1 MCVMCIYTIM
11 LFSILKTNI
20 SGCKV
25 NSELTLFSFI
35 IADVTCN
42 WKCCVIHLC
51 NLLFLCNKKRPTFLW
66 DLCVM
71 LCVMCRHI
79 HFVHTPVSQSNRLS
93 EINIYPRRACS
104 EREVMNEVNAS
115 SSWNLRMCHFP
126 FTLLY

>member
-20 SGCKV
+20 SGFKV

-42 WKCCVIHLC
+42 WKCCVHN

-66 DLCVM
+66 ALCVM

-79 HFVHTPVSQSNRLS
+79 HYVHTPVSQSIDCLK
-93 EINIYPRRACS
+93 INIYPRRTCS
-104 EREVMNEVNAS
+104 ERGTTNLWVCHILVKYF
-115 SSWNLRMCHFP
+115 SWYFP
-126 FTLLY
+126 IPLLY